1 MKSPSSFDDLR
12 PYNQEEIAP
21 AMQRIAASEYFPLMA
36 QFIFPEKDVE
46 EVRNM
51 VRHIRTTHEFQ
62 LQIMYYFNK
71 KVIERS
77 AGSFTFSGTEYLEQ
91 DKSYLFISNHRDIM
105 LDSALMQYML
115 HINGFRT
122 TEITFGDNLMSSQLI
137 IDIGRSNKMFKVV
150 RGGNMRD
157 FYSNSLH
164 LSKYI
169 RHTIT
174 EKNES
179 VWIAQ
184 RGGRTKDGNDM
195 TDQGIIKMFCMS
207 GTADPVHSA
216 DELNMVPV
224 AMSYQIESC
233 DILKTR
239 ELYLSRNDA
248 KYIKQ
253 KDEDLNSILTGVAQQ
268 KGNIHIAI
276 CEPVRRGELEAIEY
290 NQPNEFY
297 KSLATLI
304 DGRIHQNYKL
314 HSNNYIAHDLRSG
327 KDTYS
332 TCYTPEDKAAFIERT
347 AQMLHQID
355 GEKDILISIFWG
367 IYANPVENQLLYY
380 PKKETISKVPR

>member
-1 MKSPSSFDDLR
+1 MTNTCFEDLR
-12 PYNQEEIAP
+12 PYIDAEIAP

-46 EVRNM
+46 EVRHV
-51 VRHIRTTHEFQ
+51 VRQIRTINEFQ

-71 KVIERS
+71 IVIEQS
-77 AGSFTFSGTEYLEQ
+77 ANSFTFEGLEYL
-91 DKSYLFISNHRDIM
+91 DPAKCYLFISNHRDIM

-137 IDIGRSNKMFKVV
+137 IDIGKSNKMFKVV

-157 FYSNSLH
+157 FYSKSLQ
-164 LSKYI
+164 LSEYI
-169 RHTIT
+169 RYTIT
-174 EKNES
+174 EKKES

-207 GTADPVHSA
+207 DTDDLVRSA
-216 DELNMVPV
+216 DILNMVPV

-239 ELYLSRNDA
+239 EIYQSCNEA

-253 KDEDLNSILTGVAQQ
+253 PGEDINSILTGVTQQ
-268 KGNIHIAI
+268 KGNIHICV
-276 CEPVRRGELEAIEY
+276 CEPIRRTELEAIEY
-290 NQPNEFY
+290 HQPNDFY
-297 KSLATLI
+297 KALATLI
-304 DGRIHQNYKL
+304 DGRIHRNYKL
-314 HSNNYIAHDLRSG
+314 HNNNYIAHDIHSG
-327 KDTYS
+327 KDTYAAFYS
-332 TCYTPEDKAAFIERT
+332 LQDKFAFIERMEK
-347 AQMLHQID
+347 MLRQVEGKTEVLMQIF
-355 GEKDILISIFWG
+355 LG
-367 IYANPVENQLLYY
+367 IYANPVEN
-380 PKKETISKVPR
+380 KKAAGSYDT

>member
-1 MKSPSSFDDLR
+1 MTNPAFNDLR
-12 PYNQEEIAP
+12 PYIQEEIAP
-21 AMQRIAASEYFPLMA
+21 AMQRIAASEYFPVIA

-46 EVRNM
+46 EVRNT
-51 VRHIRTTHEFQ
+51 VRQIRTTHEFQ
-62 LQIMYYFNK
+62 MQIMYYFNR
-71 KVIERS
+71 KVIEQS
-77 AGSFTFSGTEYLEQ
+77 ANAFTFEGTQYLEH

-105 LDSALMQYML
+105 LDSSLMQYML
-115 HINGFRT
+115 HISGFRT

-157 FYSNSLH
+157 FYNKSMQ
-164 LSKYI
+164 LSEYI
-169 RHTIT
+169 RYTIK

-184 RGGRTKDGNDM
+184 RGGRTKDGNDS

-207 GTADPVHSA
+207 DTADPVRSVN
-216 DELNMVPV
+216 ELNMVPV

-239 ELYLSRNDA
+239 ELYLSRNDT

-253 KDEDLNSILTGVAQQ
+253 KDEDLNSILTGVMQQ
-268 KGNIHIAI
+268 KGNIHISI
-276 CEPVRRGELEAIEY
+276 CEPIRRSELEAIEY

-304 DGRIHQNYKL
+304 DRRIHRNYKL

-332 TCYTPEDKAAFIERT
+332 ALYTPEEKAVFIERT
-347 AQMLHQID
+347 ALLRQIEGDKDMLM
-355 GEKDILISIFWG
+355 SIFWG
-367 IYANPVENQLLYY
+367 IYANPVENQLRIT
-380 PKKETISKVPR
+380 E